1 MRWSCLVVAC
11 LTVALVGSRAWGGKA
26 MGEPIKLWPGVAPG
40 DKGDIGV
47 EHDTTKDPNSKV
59 KDDIIRLGNVSVPTI
74 TVYKPEPEKDT
85 GAAVV
90 VCPGG
95 AYSILAMNL
104 EGTEVCHWLNS
115 IGVTGVVLKYRV
127 PVRKGRERYAA
138 PLQDVQRAIGIVRS
152 RAGEWK

>member
-1 MRWSCLVVAC
+1 MDWRKSSGLVVAVC
-11 LTVALVGSRAWGGKA
+11 LLVASIASGADLNRH
-26 MGEPIKLWPGVAPG
+26 EPIKLWPGTAPG

-59 KDDIIRLGNVSVPTI
+59 KDNIIRLGNVSEPTI
-74 TVYKPEPEKDT
+74 TVFKPAPEKDT

-104 EGTEVCHWLNS
+104 EGTEVC
-115 IGVTGVVLKYRV
+115 
-127 PVRKGRERYAA
+127 
-138 PLQDVQRAIGIVRS
+138 D
-152 RAGEWK
+152 